1 MEINV
6 KGHGKI
12 EVPDGFRD
20 MSEGARQKI
29 IADRV
34 KQAKNKDLMSE
45 GAAAA
50 RFGLGQGVALGFGDE
65 IEGFARSLIN
75 NTSYKD
81 ERDKVRAEMDA
92 YRDAN
97 AGKALAYELGGGL
110 LSGVATGGLGMAR
123 AAATAGGKAA
133 LKQGL
138 KYGAGTGAV
147 AGAGSA
153 EEVSDMPGAMLGGA
167 AIGGTM
173 GAALPAAANL
183 VGRGVKA
190 TRGALNMT
198 SDKAAQKASD
208 LKILEALEKE
218 NGMTPTDAL
227 RRLAQLKRDGVQDSV
242 LADVL
247 GESGRKVGR
256 GAVAVSS
263 DARRAADSLEA
274 RQLAAAERIAD
285 DSAGILGGQK
295 NAYDTLDDLIA
306 GRSDRAADDYKR
318 AFFANEK
325 PIYINDNFKDLH
337 NSDGFR
343 RAFTRARRIAS
354 NEGQAMPTLEQLK
367 KGKRKLTLK
376 QAHYIKLGM
385 DAAIDSGKKSGSLSV
400 VETGGLKKMRTAFKN
415 RLFAQ
420 SDDYRIAN
428 DKFAGDVA
436 LQDAVEEGMSIF
448 SSKVNSNSLKKTLD
462 EMSEG
467 EVDAFRIGVANAI
480 KERGANLT
488 DKANTAANLFRTP
501 EIRNKLKL
509 AFGDEGFKRFER
521 KITGMRNQEETRGFM
536 NVGSRTAPMSED
548 AASVMQD
555 AGIFMSLLRGNPMA
569 AGQQAVTR
577 LGGVNEKVA
586 GRIGRDLFDANL
598 ANQKQTLR
606 RLQELQKTER
616 TRQNRSDYFGRAL
629 GTTGGAYTGLLLGD

>member
-6 KGHGKI
+6 KGYGKL

-29 IADRV
+29 IANRIE
-34 KQAKNKDLMSE
+34 KAKNKDLMSE

-65 IEGFARSLIN
+65 IEGYARSLIN

-81 ERDKVRAEMDA
+81 ERDKIRAEMDA

-97 AGKALAYELGGGL
+97 AKKALGYELGGGL
-110 LSGVATGGLGMAR
+110 LTGIGGLAR
-123 AAATAGGKAA
+123 AGAAATGRAA
-133 LKQGL
+133 LKQAT
-138 KYGAGTGAV
+138 KYGAGTGAL
-147 AGAGSA
+147 AGAGA
-153 EEVSDMPGAMLGGA
+153 ADEISDVPVNAIGGA
-167 AIGGTM
+167 AIGGTLS
-173 GAALPAAANL
+173 AALPLAANV
-183 VGRGVKA
+183 VGRGAKA
-190 TRGALNMT
+190 VRGALDMT
-198 SDKAAQKASD
+198 SDKAAQKQAD
-208 LKILEALEKE
+208 LKLLEAFEKE
-218 NGMTPTDAL
+218 GMSPTDAL
-227 RRLAQLKRDGVQDSV
+227 RRLAQARRDGVQDTM
-242 LADVL
+242 LADVT
-247 GESGRKVGR
+247 GEAGRKLGR

-263 DARRAADSLEA
+263 NARRAADALED

-295 NAYDTLDDLIA
+295 NAFDTLDDLIA
-306 GRSDRAADDYKR
+306 ERAGKAAANYDR
-318 AFFANEK
+318 AFFKNEK
-325 PIYINDNFKDLH
+325 PVFISDRFKDLQDT
-337 NSDGFR
+337 DGFR

-367 KGKRKLTLK
+367 KGTKRLTLK

-385 DAAIDSGKKSGSLSV
+385 DAAIDSGKKSGSLSN
-400 VETGGLKKMRTAFKN
+400 VEQGGLKKMRAAFKE
-415 RLFAQ
+415 RLNSM

-428 DKFAGDVA
+428 DTFAGDVA
-436 LQDAVEEGMSIF
+436 LQDAVEEGMGIF
-448 SSKVNSNSLKKTLD
+448 SSKVNSNTLKKTLD
-462 EMSEG
+462 EMTDG
-467 EVDAFRIGVANAI
+467 ERDAFRIGVANAI

-501 EIRNKLKL
+501 EIRNKLRL
-509 AFGDEGFKRFER
+509 AFGDEGFERFER
-521 KITGMRNQEETRGFM
+521 KVTGMRNQEETRGFM

-548 AASVMQD
+548 AAAVVQD
-555 AGIFMSLLRGNPMA
+555 AGILMSLLRGNPMA

-598 ANQKQTLR
+598 ANQQQTLR
-606 RLQELQKTER
+606 RLKALREQEDKRL
-616 TRQNRSDYFGRAL
+616 NRSGRIGRGL
-629 GTTGGAYTGLLLGD
+629 GIAGGQTTGLLLGD